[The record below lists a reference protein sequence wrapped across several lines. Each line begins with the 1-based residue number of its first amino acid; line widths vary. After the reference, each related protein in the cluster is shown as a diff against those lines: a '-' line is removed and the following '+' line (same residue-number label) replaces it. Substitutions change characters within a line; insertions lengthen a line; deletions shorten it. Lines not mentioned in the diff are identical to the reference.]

1 SEPAKLALH
10 LEGPASGAALRARAQ
25 LGSAAEAALSG
36 TISADARGAGF
47 ARLSGHVAAAP
58 LLPAPLAEALAR
70 LEFTLDAARDR
81 AGIITLRDVAAKA
94 PLGDATLAGRL
105 DPKREEAALHGN
117 LSLGASGLLAAYV
130 PEEFAWESARA
141 RFRLDGKLTAPHVTL
156 DADMQGFSSSIAE
169 LGAALGTT
177 PRLSLQARAPTR
189 IESLRLIGAGNELTA
204 AGSIGENLDLR
215 FGLRLADLASLVPEL
230 AGALIAEGHLHG
242 ARDDPSITLKA
253 RGESIT
259 RGAEVLAAPSL
270 DLLLETPLSRPRVEA
285 RLEANYAGLPLTL
298 TLSGVPEGSAL
309 RINQLDAAF
318 GEARLSGRGL
328 LDAQKPLFDGAIS
341 LAIPDLAP
349 FGDVFGHAMTGSL
362 SLEAEARDA
371 AGMQQVAAKLNAP
384 EASF

>member
-1 SEPAKLALH
+1 
-10 LEGPASGAALRARAQ
+10 
-25 LGSAAEAALSG
+25 
-36 TISADARGAGF
+36 ISADARGAGV
-47 ARLSGHVAAAP
+47 ARRSGQVAAVP

-94 PLGDATLAGRL
+94 PLGEVMLAGRL
-105 DPKREEAALHGN
+105 DPKRAEAALQGTIA
-117 LSLGASGLLAAYV
+117 LGSSAMFAAYV
-130 PEEFAWESARA
+130 PEEIAWEAARA
-141 RFRLDGKLTAPHVTL
+141 RFRLDGKLTAPQIAL

-169 LGAALGTT
+169 LGAALGAT

-204 AGSIGENLDLR
+204 AGDIGETLDLR
-215 FGLRLADLASLVPEL
+215 FGLRLADLAPLVPEL
-230 AGALIAEGHLHG
+230 AGALTAEGHLHG

-270 DLLLETPLSRPRVEA
+270 DLVLETPLSRPRAEA
-285 RLEANYAGLPLTL
+285 RLEAIYAGQPLTL

-309 RINQLDAAF
+309 RINQLEAAF
-318 GEARLSGRGL
+318 GAARLSGRGL
-328 LDAQKPLFDGAIS
+328 LDVQKPLFDGALS

-349 FGDVFGHAMTGSL
+349 FGDILGHTMTGSL
-362 SLEAEARDA
+362 SLEAEGRDA
-371 AGMQQVAAKLNAP
+371 AGVQQITAKLNAP
-384 EASF
+384 EASFDGRRLAMRVEFAGSL